1 MEESYNTTQL
11 DPSAL
16 QNLLG
21 GSAPSLIPESLVTA
35 LTVGFIVLNVLGI
48 LFMIFYVISMI
59 RKWRVESATLHMQKD
74 IAEIKDILSKQS
86 PAQPAPEPIV
96 QPVQAA
102 PLPDESYRTIA
113 NSDEPTNQS
122 TV

>member
-21 GSAPSLIPESLVTA
+21 GSAPSLIPESLVTT
-35 LTVGFIVLNVLGI
+35 LTVGFIVVNVLGI

-59 RKWRVESATLHMQKD
+59 RKWRVDSATLHMQKD
-74 IAEIKDILSKQS
+74 IAEIKEILSKQS
-86 PAQPAPEPIV
+86 PAPIAPEPIG
-96 QPVQAA
+96 QPVQPT
-102 PLPDESYRTIA
+102 PLPDESSRTIA
-113 NSDEPTNQS
+113 SSDEPTNQ
-122 TV
+122 TTL